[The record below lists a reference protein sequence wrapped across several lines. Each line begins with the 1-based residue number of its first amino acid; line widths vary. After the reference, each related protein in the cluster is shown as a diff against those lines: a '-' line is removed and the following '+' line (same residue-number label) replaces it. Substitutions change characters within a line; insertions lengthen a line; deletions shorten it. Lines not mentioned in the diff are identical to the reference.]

1 MFINKADWE
10 KQKISKLEWCL
21 SADVWVILKYDRNKI
36 LKKINFN
43 ILILLILSFSILDYV
58 LFIL

>member
-10 KQKISKLEWCL
+10 KQKISKLEWRL

>member
-10 KQKISKLEWCL
+10 KQKISKLEWRL
-21 SADVWVILKYDRNKI
+21 SADVWVILKYDRNKR
-36 LKKINFN
+36 LKKININ
-43 ILILLILSFSILDYV
+43 ILILFILSFSILDYV